1 MEFRRI
7 ILSIVI
13 LTSIVTFLPS
23 IYGEPSIS
31 IKMEKTTY
39 SYCEKL
45 FYTINVSEVTGDFA
59 IIHIIDESEKRSSAI
74 PIPITSLEN
83 PVPAPSPFEKEVFP
97 TGKYVIEVQYSGA
110 QTSAEFNVVDS
121 DKICIPELIKPIL
134 VNWIS
139 GNISDGF
146 LIDAFQKYIDK
157 ELIEIPFEITKDNVY
172 NVNIPEWMKNVGYW
186 WIEGKITDSSFVNV
200 INYLIDKKMIS
211 MAGEGNEV

>member
-1 MEFRRI
+1 MEFRKI

-13 LTSIVTFLPS
+13 LTSIVTFLPDVHA
-23 IYGEPSIS
+23 EPSVS

-45 FYTINVSEVTGDFA
+45 FYTINVTEITGDFA

-83 PVPAPSPFEKEVFP
+83 PIPSLAPFEKEVFP

-110 QTSAEFNVVDS
+110 QTSAEFNLINS
-121 DKICIPELIKPIL
+121 DRICIPELIKPIL
-134 VNWIS
+134 ANWIS

-157 ELIEIPFEITKDNVY
+157 EIIEIPFEITKDNVY
-172 NVNIPEWMKNVGYW
+172 NVNIPDWIKNVGYW
-186 WIEGKITDSSFVNV
+186 WIEGEITDDSFANI
-200 INYLIDKKMIS
+200 INYLIDKNTIS
-211 MAGEGNEV
+211 ISGDGNEV